1 MASPYKQDRGLCE
14 FHTPLGEDELVV
26 RRFEA
31 VEGISELFEY
41 RVDAIAHGKEP
52 DFDKIIGRNCTVVLK
67 SSKDDKRYFDG
78 ILTEV
83 ELVGIEDRDF
93 IYRLVLR
100 PWLWLLSR
108 RTNCLIFHEKTA
120 PEIIDMIFRENAD
133 FAHAQQ
139 KLEDDY
145 PVKEYCVQYRE
156 SDMDFV
162 CRLMEEAGISYHF
175 IHEKGRHT
183 LVMGDST
190 AAYKDVPRSRRR
202 FVPTEQRHWRD
213 AEHFNVWRPG
223 RRFTAGKATLE
234 EYDFKKPTASLR
246 SEKTKSNKH
255 AAGELELFD
264 YPGKY
269 TKQKDGDKLVNWRL
283 EREQAVD
290 RHVFSTGTCMTCEPG
305 QLVTLTD
312 HPGAEHNQQYLILR
326 AIHSFESHHYGSTA
340 SDLGDGY
347 TVSHELMSSKRPY
360 APPPVTP
367 MPRVHGPQTATV
379 VGDGEIDCD
388 EYGRILVRFHWDRAD
403 DQSMRVRVG
412 QVWAGQKWGGIFTPR
427 VGMEVIVDHLEGD
440 PDYPIVIGT
449 VYNKENMPPYDLPG
463 ERNKSGWKSQS
474 TPNAPAGY
482 NEIMMDDSV
491 GDELVQV
498 HAQKDLDT
506 VVEQE
511 ETRKV
516 GLNRTTNVQIN
527 DTLDVGVQLAM
538 SANVQISLTCGAS
551 SIVMTPASISISS
564 PVINITAQAAL
575 NVNSGV
581 AMNVQTGVAL
591 NVQAGV
597 AIQAIS
603 GVATSSIAGVVN
615 ELKSPI
621 IKITGIPII
630 TPV

>member
-1 MASPYKQDRGLCE
+1 
-14 FHTPLGEDELVV
+14 
-26 RRFEA
+26 
-31 VEGISELFEY
+31 
-41 RVDAIAHGKEP
+41 
-52 DFDKIIGRNCTVVLK
+52 
-67 SSKDDKRYFDG
+67 
-78 ILTEV
+78 
-83 ELVGIEDRDF
+83 
-93 IYRLVLR
+93 
-100 PWLWLLSR
+100 
-108 RTNCLIFHEKTA
+108 
-120 PEIIDMIFRENAD
+120 
-133 FAHAQQ
+133 
-139 KLEDDY
+139 
-145 PVKEYCVQYRE
+145 
-156 SDMDFV
+156 
-162 CRLMEEAGISYHF
+162 
-175 IHEKGRHT
+175 
-183 LVMGDST
+183 
-190 AAYKDVPRSRRR
+190 
-202 FVPTEQRHWRD
+202 
-213 AEHFNVWRPG
+213 
-223 RRFTAGKATLE
+223 
-234 EYDFKKPTASLR
+234 
-246 SEKTKSNKH
+246 
-255 AAGELELFD
+255 
-264 YPGKY
+264 
-269 TKQKDGDKLVNWRL
+269 
-283 EREQAVD
+283 
-290 RHVFSTGTCMTCEPG
+290 
-305 QLVTLTD
+305 
-312 HPGAEHNQQYLILR
+312 
-326 AIHSFESHHYGSTA
+326 
-340 SDLGDGY
+340 
-347 TVSHELMSSKRPY
+347 
-360 APPPVTP
+360 
-367 MPRVHGPQTATV
+367 V

-440 PDYPIVIGT
+440 PDQPIVIGT

-516 GLNRTTNVQIN
+516 GLNRTTNVQVN

-564 PVINITAQAAL
+564 PVINLTAQAAL

-597 AIQAIS
+597 AIQAMS